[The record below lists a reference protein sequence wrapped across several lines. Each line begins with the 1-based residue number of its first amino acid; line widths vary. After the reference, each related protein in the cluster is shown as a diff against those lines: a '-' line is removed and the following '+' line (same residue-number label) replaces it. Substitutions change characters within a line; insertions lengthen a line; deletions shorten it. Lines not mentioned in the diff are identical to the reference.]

1 MIRTRANATA
11 INNYLQQLQVY
22 LLTNTDCIL
31 MFMSV
36 CIFNVNELG
45 FNDHDSNC

>member
-31 MFMSV
+31 MF
-36 CIFNVNELG
+36 NVNELG